1 MGKPTTYVFAGGASG
16 GHLFPGLAVAEELR
30 ARNRQIK
37 IVFIGSE
44 RGIEREIVREHN
56 CQHEP
61 LPVEPSTMFRRNPV
75 RFLWRNWQA
84 RNRAAALLDALQPA
98 AVVGLGGFASVPV
111 VMAASSLRIP
121 TILLEQNIVP
131 GRATRW
137 LSSRASLI
145 CLSFDKVHGR
155 LASGTPTSVTGNPV
169 GKQIAAL
176 RSRSQSIARHDAPTL
191 LILGGSQGATA
202 VNEMALGAIEKLHQ
216 PVMGATGVSPVQ
228 ISDWTI
234 MHQTGAAQH
243 DEIARRYA
251 ELGIQAETAPFFT
264 DMPRRY
270 AQATLAITRGGAT
283 SLAELAV
290 VGVPAVIVP
299 YPNSLGD
306 HQRLNAKFYE
316 AGGAARIV
324 EQQRRLSDSIA
335 AMTDAISELATD
347 PHRVCAMGDAMHALG
362 KPHAAAA
369 IADELLQRTVGQHV
383 EQRRSA

>member
-30 ARNRQIK
+30 ARDRQIK

-56 CQHEP
+56 CHHEP

-84 RNRAAALLDALQPA
+84 RQRAAGLLDELQPA
-98 AVVGLGGFASVPV
+98 AVIGLGGFASVPV
-111 VMAASSLRIP
+111 VMAANSRNIP
-121 TILLEQNIVP
+121 TVLLEQNIVP

-145 CLSFDKVHGR
+145 CLSFDKIYGR
-155 LASGTPTSVTGNPV
+155 LASRTATCFTGNPV
-169 GKQIAAL
+169 GTQIADL
-176 RSRSQSIARHDAPTL
+176 RHRSQTTARHESPTL

-202 VNEMALGAIEKLHQ
+202 VNEMALEAIKKLHRRA
-216 PVMGATGVSPVQ
+216 MGATGVSAVR
-228 ISDWTI
+228 IGDWTI

-290 VGVPAVIVP
+290 VGVPAIIVP

-306 HQRLNAKFYE
+306 HQQLNAQFYE
-316 AGGAARIV
+316 AVGAARIV
-324 EQQRRLSDSIA
+324 EQQDDSIA
-335 AMTDAISELATD
+335 AMTDAISELTSD
-347 PHRVCAMGDAMHALG
+347 LHRLRAMGDAMHTLG

-369 IADELLQRTVGQHV
+369 IVDQLLQRTGGQQL
-383 EQRRSA
+383 ERRRSA

>member
-1 MGKPTTYVFAGGASG
+1 MEKPATYVFAGGASG

-30 ARNRQIK
+30 ARDQRIK

-44 RGIEREIVREHN
+44 RGVEREIVREHN
-56 CQHEP
+56 CRHEP
-61 LPVEPSTMFRRNPV
+61 LPVEPSTMFRRNSV

-84 RNRAAALLDALQPA
+84 RNRAAALLDELKPA
-98 AVVGLGGFASVPV
+98 AVIGLGGFASVPV
-111 VMAASSLRIP
+111 VMAASSRRIP
-121 TILLEQNIVP
+121 TVLLEQNIVS

-145 CLSFDKVHGR
+145 CLSFDKTHGR
-155 LASGTPTSVTGNPV
+155 LATGTFTSVTGNPV
-169 GKQIAAL
+169 GKQIANL
-176 RSRSQSIARHDAPTL
+176 RNRARSTAHHDAPTL

-202 VNEMALGAIEKLHQ
+202 VNEMAMGAIENLHQ
-216 PVMGATGVSPVQ
+216 PGRGANGVSPVQ
-228 ISDWTI
+228 IRDWTI

-251 ELGIQAETAPFFT
+251 ELGLQVETAPFFS

-290 VGVPAVIVP
+290 VGVPAIIVP

-306 HQRLNAKFYE
+306 HQRLNARYYE
-316 AGGAARIV
+316 ENGAARIV
-324 EQQRRLSDSIA
+324 EQQGDSIA
-335 AMTDAISELATD
+335 EMTNAITKVATDAHALD
-347 PHRVCAMGDAMHALG
+347 AMSDAMHALG
-362 KPHAAAA
+362 KPHAAVAV
-369 IADELLQRTVGQHV
+369 ADQLLRLTGDQQV
-383 EQRRSA
+383 ERRRSA

>member
-1 MGKPTTYVFAGGASG
+1 VEKAATYVFAGGASG

-30 ARNRQIK
+30 ARQQRIK

-84 RNRAAALLDALQPA
+84 RNRAATLLDELQPA
-98 AVVGLGGFASVPV
+98 AVIGLGGFASVPV
-111 VMAASSLRIP
+111 VMAASSRNIP
-121 TILLEQNIVP
+121 TALLEQNIVS

-137 LSSRASLI
+137 LSSRASMI
-145 CLSFDKVHGR
+145 CHSFDKTYGR
-155 LASGTPTSVTGNPV
+155 LASGTATFVTGNPV
-169 GKQIAAL
+169 GKQIADL
-176 RSRSQSIARHDAPTL
+176 RHRSQATARHAAPTL

-202 VNEMALGAIEKLHQ
+202 VNKMAFGAIERLHQ
-216 PVMGATGVSPVQ
+216 PVLGATGVSPVR

-243 DEIARRYA
+243 DEIARCYA
-251 ELGIQAETAPFFT
+251 ELGLQAETAPFFT

-270 AQATLAITRGGAT
+270 AQATVAITRGGAT

-290 VGVPAVIVP
+290 VGVPAIIVP
-299 YPNSLGD
+299 YPDSIGD
-306 HQRLNAKFYE
+306 HQRLNARFYE
-316 AGGAARIV
+316 ENGAARVV
-324 EQQRRLSDSIA
+324 EQRGDSVA
-335 AMTDAISELATD
+335 EMTDAIAELATD
-347 PHRVCAMGDAMHALG
+347 PLRLRAMADAMHALG
-362 KPHAAAA
+362 KPDAAADVA
-369 IADELLQRTVGQHV
+369 EQLLHLTGGQQVQR
-383 EQRRSA
+383 RRSA